1 MWDFIKLFCV
11 EGNGSAWV
19 DAAVMTSAK
28 GDQFVLSNLCHLSA
42 PTQQPVLKTRAGEA
56 ETEKITLD
64 NKVLSAEPSSDRERP
79 VHHLLSCCLPWV
91 LTEQPQLLDV
101 RRSSEH
107 RRWIRPFWLA
117 CHELC
122 VSSTSSHS
130 LEIYQ
135 LLFA

>member
-1 MWDFIKLFCV
+1 MWDFIKLLCV

-79 VHHLLSCCLPWV
+79 VEASPLLLSALGA
-91 LTEQPQLLDV
+91 
-101 RRSSEH
+101 H
-107 RRWIRPFWLA
+107 RAAPA
-117 CHELC
+117 PGCQEELGAQ
-122 VSSTSSHS
+122 
-130 LEIYQ
+130 EMD
-135 LLFA
+135 